1 MIAVYHQL
9 IKLNFPMSKN
19 RQLWIYGFHAC
30 QSALKNPHRNIFEI
44 AHLSAK
50 SLEKLNLSSPAPY
63 KPKLVD
69 KNWFDKKFGNDAVHQ
84 GIALLVDELDE
95 LSPDDL
101 MNDSSPNQLVIL
113 LDQVND
119 PHNVGAIIR
128 SAAAF
133 DAKAIVTTDRNAPE
147 ESAVLAKSAS
157 GALELVPMMKYV
169 NLANA
174 IQELKNMGFWIYGF
188 AEAGSTPLGKTKF
201 SGKVALILGA
211 EGTGMRELTKKNCD
225 FLIHLETSSEFSTLN
240 VSNAAAIAM
249 YQVFQGFHQGE

>member
-1 MIAVYHQL
+1 
-9 IKLNFPMSKN
+9 MSKN

-30 QSALKNPHRNIFEI
+30 QSALKNPQRNIFEV
-44 AHLSAK
+44 AHLNAK
-50 SLEKLNLSSPAPY
+50 TLEKLTISSVGQY
-63 KPKLVD
+63 KLKLVD
-69 KNWFDKKFGNDAVHQ
+69 KNWFDKKFGHDAVHQ
-84 GIALLVDELDE
+84 GIALLVEELDE

-101 MNDSSPNQLVIL
+101 MNDPSPNQLVII

-133 DAKAIVTTDRNAPE
+133 DAKAIITTDRNAPE

-157 GALELVPMMKYV
+157 GALELVPMMKFV

-174 IQELKNMGFWIYGF
+174 IQELKNMGFWVYGF
-188 AEAGSTPLGKTKF
+188 AESGSTSLGRTKF

-225 FLIHLETSSEFSTLN
+225 LLIRLETSNEFSTLN

>member
-1 MIAVYHQL
+1 MIAVY
-9 IKLNFPMSKN
+9 ITFNTLNYSMSKY
-19 RQLWIYGFHAC
+19 RQLWIYGYHAC
-30 QSALKNPHRNIFEI
+30 QSALKNPRRKVFEVS
-44 AHLSAK
+44 HLSVK
-50 SLEKLNLSSPAPY
+50 SLEKLDINPSEPLKS
-63 KPKLVD
+63 KLVD
-69 KNWFDKKFGNDAVHQ
+69 KNWFDKKFGSDAVHQ
-84 GIALLVDELDE
+84 GIALLVEELEE

-101 MNDSSPNQLVIL
+101 NNDPSPNQLVII

-157 GALELVPMMKYV
+157 GALELVPIMKYV

-188 AEAGSTPLGKTKF
+188 AESGSTPLGKTKF

-211 EGTGMRELTKKNCD
+211 EGTGMRDLTKKNCD
-225 FLIHLETSSEFSTLN
+225 FLIHLETSIDFSTLN

-249 YQVFQGFHQGE
+249 YEVFQGFNGGE